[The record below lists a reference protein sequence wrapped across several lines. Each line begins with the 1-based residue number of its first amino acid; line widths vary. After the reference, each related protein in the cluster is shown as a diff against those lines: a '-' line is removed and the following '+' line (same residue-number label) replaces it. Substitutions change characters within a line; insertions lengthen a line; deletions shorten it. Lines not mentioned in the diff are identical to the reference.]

1 MRWWVALLLSCS
13 ALVAAGFATG
23 PFSHSGSH
31 RAAGASAAARASLLD
46 FVARVN
52 RTSPRRAAPPG
63 DCAVAGDGCVRGCVL
78 PVASTT
84 SPAPPADGACAQAR
98 AARPC
103 RELIALPQRGSSG
116 FCSSAGPGL
125 QPRKFPHRPRL
136 RR

>member
-23 PFSHSGSH
+23 PFSHSASH
-31 RAAGASAAARASLLD
+31 RAAGA
-46 FVARVN
+46 
-52 RTSPRRAAPPG
+52 
-63 DCAVAGDGCVRGCVL
+63 
-78 PVASTT
+78 
-84 SPAPPADGACAQAR
+84 ACAQAR

-116 FCSSAGPGL
+116 FCSSAGAGL